1 MQYFLEKESR
11 LPTKARHTGLPA
23 IKEKTGI
30 LLFIMEPAP
39 KSLRLAVALFGR
51 TNSGKSTLLN
61 RIAGQTVAITSP
73 EPGTTTDCVEKAME
87 LLPVGPILLIDTAGL
102 DDPTRLGTERVAA
115 ARRIY
120 DRADVILLVVPAGQ
134 WGEEEEEILRA
145 AAERKIRVI
154 PVVTFADRTPPD
166 ETFLTMLREK
176 TGLAPLLSDPD
187 RDRLLTELRTRLL
200 EAAPDDFVEPPP
212 LLADLVGAGDTVL
225 LIVPIDK
232 QAPKGRLILPQVQ
245 TIRDALDGDAAALVV
260 KEREYPAMLARLKTP
275 PDLAVCDSQVV
286 DKMVADTPPEIPCTS
301 FSILFSRL
309 KGDMLLMARGA
320 AAIASLKS
328 TDKVLIAEACS
339 HHAVSDDIGRVKI
352 PRWLRRYAGE
362 GLQVDVSAGRDYP
375 ENLSEYKL
383 VIHCG
388 GCMLNRREVLS
399 RIQAAARAGVPVTNY
414 GMCISFVQG
423 VLERVL
429 TPFPAALAAFREALA
444 AAETARR

>member
-1 MQYFLEKESR
+1 METTPSANR
-11 LPTKARHTGLPA
+11 LH
-23 IKEKTGI
+23 IGI
-30 LLFIMEPAP
+30 
-39 KSLRLAVALFGR
+39 FGR
-51 TNSGKSTLLN
+51 CNSGKSSLLN
-61 RIAGQTVAITSP
+61 ALAEQQTALVSQT
-73 EPGTTTDCVEKAME
+73 PGTTTDPVVKSME
-87 LLPVGPILLIDTAGL
+87 WPGIGAAVVTDTAGF
-102 DDPTRLGTERVAA
+102 DDDSELGALRLAQTVRAAERCDVALIVCSDADCGLEAEWAARFRERGVPVVAVLGRCDRIRDVPGAVASVARELGVQPVAVSARTGAGIASLRAAVAA
-115 ARRIY
+115 AVGEG
-120 DRADVILLVVPAGQ
+120 ADATITGDLVTEGDVVLLVMPQDSA
-134 WGEEEEEILRA
+134 
-145 AAERKIRVI
+145 
-154 PVVTFADRTPPD
+154 
-166 ETFLTMLREK
+166 
-176 TGLAPLLSDPD
+176 
-187 RDRLLTELRTRLL
+187 
-200 EAAPDDFVEPPP
+200 
-212 LLADLVGAGDTVL
+212 
-225 LIVPIDK
+225 
-232 QAPKGRLILPQVQ
+232 APKGRLILPQVQ
-245 TIRDALDGDAAALVV
+245 TIRDALDNGAAALVV

-286 DKMVADTPPEIPCTS
+286 DRMVADTPPEIPCTT

-309 KGDMLLMARGA
+309 KGDMILMARGA
-320 AAIASLKS
+320 AAIAALRPG
-328 TDKVLIAEACS
+328 DKVLIAEACS

-429 TPFPAALAAFREALA
+429 TPFPEALAAFREALA